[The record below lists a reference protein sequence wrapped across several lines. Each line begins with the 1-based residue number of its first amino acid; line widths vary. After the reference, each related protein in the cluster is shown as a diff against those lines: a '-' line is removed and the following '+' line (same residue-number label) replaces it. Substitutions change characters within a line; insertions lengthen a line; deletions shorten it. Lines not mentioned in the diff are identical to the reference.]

1 MTALQHAMSPVLSLR
16 GAYRDEASH
25 DEKAISA
32 RHKTAAADALA
43 MALLT
48 LGNSGDGDRGDTM
61 HRVEQARGFLVE
73 AVTALSRA
81 RLYDPRIRTHA
92 LPVLLDSANTAE
104 GELSRLHQIATRL
117 LWQNH
122 AHLPARLQATP
133 LEPEE
138 EAQLAVVLRGLAR
151 HNRIGRV
158 MRRRWVM
165 VALTAA
171 VSGPLMGAPMI
182 GAAMACVAITLGVF
196 GK

>member
-1 MTALQHAMSPVLSLR
+1 MAPVLSLR

-48 LGNSGDGDRGDTM
+48 LGNSSETDRGDAM

-92 LPVLLDSANTAE
+92 LPVLLDSANTAAA
-104 GELSRLHQIATRL
+104 ELSRLHQIATRL

-138 EAQLAVVLRGLAR
+138 EAQLAVVLEGLAR

-182 GAAMACVAITLGVF
+182 GAAMACIAITLGVF

>member
-1 MTALQHAMSPVLSLR
+1 MTTLSHTLPALLSRR
-16 GAYRDEASH
+16 GAYRDEAS
-25 DEKAISA
+25 DDRKAVA
-32 RHKTAAADALA
+32 VHHRTVAADALA
-43 MALLT
+43 MVLLT
-48 LGNSGDGDRGDTM
+48 LGNTGDGDRGDRLQ
-61 HRVEQARGFLVE
+61 RVEQARGFLVE

-92 LPVLLDSANTAE
+92 LPVLLDSATTSAAE
-104 GELSRLHQIATRL
+104 ISRLHQIATRL

-122 AHLPARLQATP
+122 AYLPARLQATP

-158 MRRRWVM
+158 MRRRWVL

-171 VSGPLMGAPMI
+171 VSGPLLGAPI
-182 GAAMACVAITLGVF
+182 LGAALACIAITVGVF